1 MSLAQQFMVAELQT
15 ESLLLALKKALQ
27 MKILSVQN
35 SKFKDPVLVHQM
47 SISWLLKSILIK

>member
-1 MSLAQQFMVAELQT
+1 MSLAPQFMVTKLQT
-15 ESLLLALKKALQ
+15 ESLLLALKKALK

>member
-1 MSLAQQFMVAELQT
+1 MSLAPQFMVAELQT
-15 ESLLLALKKALQ
+15 ESLLLALKKALK